1 MSIAHQGHVTPV
13 WTDEHKHFDYI
24 KQPIKETEITVWR
37 DKGYYHASFS
47 GGMYDSR
54 NPMPDWVNYVATKIG
69 LSNSGYVFYK
79 METLDIM
86 PTHVDH
92 FETYERVFGVTRD
105 NTYRALVFL
114 EDWKPGQFYQY
125 GNHTYTGWKAGE
137 AHIFD
142 WANVPHSTAN
152 ASMYARPLLQV
163 TGLKTKKTRELINN
177 GSSDIVW
184 EI

>member
-1 MSIAHQGHVTPV
+1 MFNTHIDKLWHLSEHDPEQICRMSI
-13 WTDEHKHFDYI
+13 
-24 KQPIKETEITVWR
+24 
-37 DKGYYHASFS
+37 
-47 GGMYDSR
+47 M
-54 NPMPDWVNYVATKIG
+54 
-69 LSNSGYVFYK
+69 
-79 METLDIM
+79 
-86 PTHVDH
+86 
-92 FETYERVFGVTRD
+92 
-105 NTYRALVFL
+105 L